1 MICIIRYIVEG
12 GYALSEKE
20 EVIKMI
26 QALPDNVSLEEILR
40 ELYIHIR
47 FQRGVQELNEEKSQN
62 VIKME
67 SDKWLQ

>member
-1 MICIIRYIVEG
+1 M
-12 GYALSEKE
+12 SEKE

-47 FQRGVQELNEEKSQN
+47 FQRGVHELNEEKSQN

>member
-1 MICIIRYIVEG
+1 M
-12 GYALSEKE
+12 SEKE

-40 ELYIHIR
+40 EIYIHTR
-47 FQRGVQELNEEKSQN
+47 FQRGVNELNEEKIEN